1 MIHFIAMSM
10 SFQIWKKTD
19 QPNKGDGRKQTF
31 NPPSYHSQS
40 FRSGT
45 PKKKKKRLFQ
55 HPTFSH
61 IFKPIEKELA
71 NHFQNILSRAAKEF
85 NS

>member
-19 QPNKGDGRKQTF
+19 QPNKGDGRKQTV

-40 FRSGT
+40 IRSGT
-45 PKKKKKRLFQ
+45 QKKKKKQ
-55 HPTFSH
+55 KTKKAIPA
-61 IFKPIEKELA
+61 P
-71 NHFQNILSRAAKEF
+71 HF
-85 NS
+85 

>member
-1 MIHFIAMSM
+1 M
-10 SFQIWKKTD
+10 WKKTD

-45 PKKKKKRLFQ
+45 PKKINK
-55 HPTFSH
+55 
-61 IFKPIEKELA
+61 
-71 NHFQNILSRAAKEF
+71 
-85 NS
+85 

>member
-1 MIHFIAMSM
+1 MEENRLLIHLVTIHRALEVEL
-10 SFQIWKKTD
+10 Q
-19 QPNKGDGRKQTF
+19 
-31 NPPSYHSQS
+31 
-40 FRSGT
+40 
-45 PKKKKKRLFQ
+45 KKKKRLFQ